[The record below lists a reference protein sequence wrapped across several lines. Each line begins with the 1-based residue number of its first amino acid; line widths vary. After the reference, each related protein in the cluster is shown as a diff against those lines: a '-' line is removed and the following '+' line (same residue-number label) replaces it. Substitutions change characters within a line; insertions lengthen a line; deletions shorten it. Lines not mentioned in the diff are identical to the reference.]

1 MGYGEGNDKAISIE
15 EEKRKRAQAILD
27 RMSRSDTKVEEE
39 PSIQE
44 DSTDNEE
51 FVVSVEKAP
60 RKSYT
65 RDAYQPEMECI
76 PTREVRKPEP
86 KHTIEITYDS
96 GVDSITGGTNKF
108 SVTVRAESVNQD
120 ADNISAVLAYDV
132 ILKPPAYTPLTV
144 RINDGPAVQ
153 VLMGGTVKHGNERF
167 LFLLKIKS

>member
-1 MGYGEGNDKAISIE
+1 MSYGEGNDKAISIE

-27 RMSRSDTKVEEE
+27 RMSRSDTEVKEE

-44 DSTDNEE
+44 DSSVDEE

-65 RDAYQPEMECI
+65 RDAYQPEREYI

-108 SVTVRAESVNQD
+108 SVTVRVESVNQD

-144 RINDGPAVQ
+144 SVDQGPEIQA
-153 VLMGGTVKHGNERF
+153 LMGGTVKHGNERF

>member
-27 RMSRSDTKVEEE
+27 RMNRSDTEVEKE
-39 PSIQE
+39 SLGQE
-44 DSTDNEE
+44 DSIGEEE
-51 FVVSVEKAP
+51 FVVSVEKTP
-60 RKSYT
+60 KKSYT
-65 RDAYQPEMECI
+65 RDTYQPEREYI
-76 PTREVRKPEP
+76 PSREVHKPEP
-86 KHTIEITYDS
+86 RHTIEITYDS

-144 RINDGPAVQ
+144 SVDHGPEIQA
-153 VLMGGTVKHGNERF
+153 LMGGTVKHGNERF

>member
-27 RMSRSDTKVEEE
+27 RMSRSDTSVEEE

-44 DSTDNEE
+44 DNTGNEE
-51 FVVSVEKAP
+51 FIVSVEKAP

-65 RDAYQPEMECI
+65 KDVYHPEREYI
-76 PTREVRKPEP
+76 PPREVRKPEP

-144 RINDGPAVQ
+144 RVDNGPEIQA
-153 VLMGGTVKHGNERF
+153 LMGGTVKHGDDRF
-167 LFLLKIKS
+167 LFLLKIKN

>member
-1 MGYGEGNDKAISIE
+1 MSYGEGNDKAISIE

-27 RMSRSDTKVEEE
+27 RMSRSDTEVKEE

-44 DSTDNEE
+44 DSSVDEE

-65 RDAYQPEMECI
+65 RDAYQSEREYI

-108 SVTVRAESVNQD
+108 SVTVRVESVNQD

-144 RINDGPAVQ
+144 SVDQGPEIQA
-153 VLMGGTVKHGNERF
+153 LMGGTVKHGNERF